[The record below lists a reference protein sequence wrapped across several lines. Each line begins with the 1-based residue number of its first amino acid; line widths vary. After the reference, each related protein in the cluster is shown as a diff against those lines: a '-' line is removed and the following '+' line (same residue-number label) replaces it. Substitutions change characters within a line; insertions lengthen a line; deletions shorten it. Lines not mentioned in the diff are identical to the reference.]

1 MGTRVIFAS
10 LPFAST
16 ILDTALGFTHSC
28 TVALPFAPRTLSSFE
43 ILDISA
49 PLTMGEEPLLPWL
62 SEEGLAEAEGLSRE
76 SLLAEAD
83 G

>member
-1 MGTRVIFAS
+1 MHCRFAVRPKNAFF
-10 LPFAST
+10 L
-16 ILDTALGFTHSC
+16 
-28 TVALPFAPRTLSSFE
+28 E